1 MSLRR
6 DAVFRICVIF
16 VMWTACACRVLPFQ
30 LQDWIAMHK
39 RRSDTR
45 KTNDRKSASDNFPR
59 STPFPFCA
67 IVGQEEMKLALIL
80 NVVDP
85 LIGGVL
91 IMGHRGT
98 GKSTAVRALADL
110 LPRILVV
117 SDCAYNCDPAGGR
130 NLCAQCRNKA
140 ASGADLPA
148 QFAAVSVV
156 DLPLGA
162 TEDRVCG
169 TIDIERALSQGKKSF
184 DPGLLARANRGFLY
198 IDEVN
203 LLEDHLVDLLL
214 DVAAT
219 GRNKVER
226 EGISIEHPASFVLVG
241 SGNPEEGELR
251 PQLLDRFGLHAEVRT
266 ENYLNNRVDIVERRE
281 AYDRDPETFC
291 ESFAADQEQL
301 RKRIGRARGGLSKVT
316 VGRPILSKIAQL
328 CADLKVDGHRGELTI
343 MRASRALAA
352 FEGRRVV
359 TENHVKRVSAMSL
372 RHRLRRDALDETA
385 TSDQIEQAVDGVFR
399 QAAAPQKQSADVE
412 GDRSRQEDETRKPN
426 NPGPRRRSSA
436 AGGGGRTNTAEAQ
449 SPPAVENRS
458 LESRLE
464 EQLRTTD
471 RGAKPKSLSRSS
483 SGAKATNT
491 QLRGRYTR
499 AVSFKSAGARIAI
512 DATLR
517 ALVGSS
523 SGGEREANLTPVSST
538 ALRYKLLKH
547 KQGTLF
553 VFAIDASGSM
563 AANRIA
569 RAKSTILKL
578 LRKSYLNRD
587 SVAIVSFHGTTAN
600 VDLAPSRSIL
610 RARRVL
616 DSLKMGGSTPLG
628 AGLVTTIELIKMV
641 GDKFGETVV
650 LLFTDG
656 RSNVP
661 LRRNGLNLRVM
672 RQMKIE
678 SELRELNVALQRT
691 QARVVV
697 VDTQKEFESSEET
710 RRLAAILQARFV
722 KLAPAV
728 A

>member
-1 MSLRR
+1 VAKQKQKSY
-6 DAVFRICVIF
+6 
-16 VMWTACACRVLPFQ
+16 PF
-30 LQDWIAMHK
+30 
-39 RRSDTR
+39 T
-45 KTNDRKSASDNFPR
+45 
-59 STPFPFCA
+59 A

-110 LPRILVV
+110 LPQITVV
-117 SDCAYNCDPAGGR
+117 AGCPYNCDPEDKV
-130 NLCAQCRNKA
+130 NLCDQCSAGVATTTK
-140 ASGADLPA
+140 
-148 QFAAVSVV
+148 QTSVPV
-156 DLPLGA
+156 IELPLGA

-169 TIDIERALSQGKKSF
+169 TIDIERALSAGRKAF

-214 DVAAT
+214 DVAVT
-219 GRNKVER
+219 GVNKVER
-226 EGISIEHPASFVLVG
+226 EGISVEHPASFVLIG

-251 PQLLDRFGLHAEVRT
+251 PQLLDRFGLHAEVTT
-266 ENYLNNRVDIVERRE
+266 ENYLKNRVDIVQRRE
-281 AYDRDPETFC
+281 AYDRERDDFC
-291 ESFAADQEQL
+291 ASYAANQEQL
-301 RKRIGRARGGLSKVT
+301 RKRITRARAGLMKPT
-316 VGRPILSKIAQL
+316 MERPVLEKIAQL

-343 MRASRALAA
+343 MRAARALAA
-352 FEGRRVV
+352 FEGRRAV
-359 TENHVKRVSAMSL
+359 TEEHVKRVSAMAL

-385 TSDQIEQAVDGVFR
+385 TSEQIQQAVEEVFPNTAPPPSSSGNGGGDTQPQDRPGKVNKQAPR
-399 QAAAPQKQSADVE
+399 QRASASGSSARPNDADVL
-412 GDRSRQEDETRKPN
+412 
-426 NPGPRRRSSA
+426 
-436 AGGGGRTNTAEAQ
+436 
-449 SPPAVENRS
+449 SPPAVEKKS
-458 LESRLE
+458 GELRLE
-464 EQLRTTD
+464 EHLRSNE
-471 RGAKPKSLSRSS
+471 RKEKSLSQSRRT
-483 SGAKATNT
+483 SGGKAALV
-491 QLRGRYTR
+491 QRRGRYTR
-499 AVSFKSAGARIAI
+499 AVTFRSAGARVAI

-517 ALVGSS
+517 ALVGLDVSM
-523 SGGEREANLTPVSST
+523 RE

-600 VDLAPSRSIL
+600 VDLPPSRSIL

-616 DSLKMGGSTPLG
+616 DSLRMGGSTPL
-628 AGLVTTIELIKMV
+628 ALGLVTTIELLELV
-641 GDKFGETVV
+641 GNKFGESVV

-661 LRRNGLNLRVM
+661 LRRGGLNLRAF
-672 RQMKIE
+672 RQVKIE
-678 SELRELNVALQRT
+678 SELRELTVALNRT
-691 QARVVV
+691 RARIVV
-697 VDTQKEFESSEET
+697 VDTQKEFESSEDT
-710 RRLAAILQARFV
+710 RRLANILHARFV
-722 KLAPAV
+722 KV
-728 A
+728 G

>member
-1 MSLRR
+1 M
-6 DAVFRICVIF
+6 DKQKHK
-16 VMWTACACRVLPFQ
+16 TYPF
-30 LQDWIAMHK
+30 
-39 RRSDTR
+39 T
-45 KTNDRKSASDNFPR
+45 
-59 STPFPFCA
+59 A

-110 LPRILVV
+110 LPEIRVV
-117 SDCAYNCDPAGGR
+117 EGCPYSCDPDDKR
-130 NLCAQCRNKA
+130 NLCDQCRERAKLSA
-140 ASGADLPA
+140 KQS
-148 QFAAVSVV
+148 AVPVV
-156 DLPLGA
+156 ELPLGA

-169 TIDIERALSQGKKSF
+169 TIDIERALKAGRKAF

-214 DVAAT
+214 DVAVT
-219 GRNKVER
+219 GINKVER
-226 EGISIEHPASFVLVG
+226 EGISVEHPASFVLIG

-251 PQLLDRFGLHAEVRT
+251 PQLLDRFGLHAEVKT
-266 ENYLNNRVDIVERRE
+266 ENYLQNRVDIVERRE
-281 AYDRDPETFC
+281 RYDRDREVFC
-291 ESFAADQEQL
+291 ESFAGDQDQL
-301 RKRIGRARGGLSKVT
+301 RKRITRARAALGKIEVT
-316 VGRPILSKIAQL
+316 RPLLEKIAQL

-343 MRASRALAA
+343 MRAARAVAA
-352 FEGRRVV
+352 FEGRRAV
-359 TENHVKRVSAMSL
+359 TDDHVKKVSAMSL

-385 TSDQIEQAVDGVFR
+385 TSEQIEQAVDEVFPS
-399 QAAAPQKQSADVE
+399 APPPPA
-412 GDRSRQEDETRKPN
+412 P
-426 NPGPRRRSSA
+426 SS
-436 AGGGGRTNTAEAQ
+436 GGGGGDLQKQDGPGKGNKQAPRQRASATGSSSRPNTADVL
-449 SPPAVENRS
+449 SPPAVEKKS
-458 LESRLE
+458 GEVRLDE
-464 EQLRTTD
+464 HLRTTD
-471 RGAKPKSLSRSS
+471 RKDTSRSLSRRTQ
-483 SGAKATNT
+483 GAKAAMV
-491 QLRGRYTR
+491 QRRGRYSR
-499 AVSFKSAGARIAI
+499 AVTFRSPGARIAL

-517 ALVGSS
+517 ALVGLKPGHES
-523 SGGEREANLTPVSST
+523 LTPVRSE

-600 VDLAPSRSIL
+600 VDLPPSRSIL

-616 DSLKMGGSTPLG
+616 DSLRMGGSTPLG
-628 AGLVTTIELIKMV
+628 LGLVTTIELLELV
-641 GDKFGETVV
+641 GNKFGETVV

-661 LRRNGLNLRVM
+661 LRRGGLNLRAF
-672 RQMKIE
+672 RQVKIE
-678 SELRELNVALQRT
+678 SEIRELTVALSRT
-691 QARVVV
+691 RTRVVV

-710 RRLAAILQARFV
+710 RRLAGILRAQFV
-722 KLAPAV
+722 KIG
-728 A
+728 

>member
-1 MSLRR
+1 M
-6 DAVFRICVIF
+6 DKQKHK
-16 VMWTACACRVLPFQ
+16 TYPF
-30 LQDWIAMHK
+30 
-39 RRSDTR
+39 T
-45 KTNDRKSASDNFPR
+45 
-59 STPFPFCA
+59 A
-67 IVGQEEMKLALIL
+67 IVGQEEMKLALLL

-98 GKSTAVRALADL
+98 GKSTAVRALSDL
-110 LPRILVV
+110 LPQIAVV
-117 SDCAYNCDPAGGR
+117 DGCPYNCDPESP
-130 NLCAQCRNKA
+130 CEHCRERGSLTSK
-140 ASGADLPA
+140 LVP
-148 QFAAVSVV
+148 VPVV
-156 DLPLGA
+156 ELPLGA

-169 TIDIERALSQGKKSF
+169 TIDIERALASGRKAF

-214 DVAAT
+214 DVAVT

-226 EGISIEHPASFVLVG
+226 EGVSVEHPASFVLIG

-266 ENYLNNRVDIVERRE
+266 ENYLKNRIDIIERRE
-281 AYDRDPETFC
+281 GYDRDRETFC
-291 ESFAADQEQL
+291 ESFAGDQAVL
-301 RKRIGRARGGLSKVT
+301 RKRITRARANLPKIAVERSV
-316 VGRPILSKIAQL
+316 LEKIAQL

-343 MRASRALAA
+343 MRAARALAA
-352 FEGRRVV
+352 FEGRRAV
-359 TENHVKRVSAMSL
+359 TDEHVKRVSAMAL
-372 RHRLRRDALDETA
+372 RHRLRRDALEETA
-385 TSDQIEQAVDGVFR
+385 TSDQIEQAVDGVFP
-399 QAAAPQKQSADVE
+399 QTGQTPAPAQPST
-412 GDRSRQEDETRKPN
+412 GDTGDGDGTPQERRGKTN
-426 NPGPRRRSSA
+426 NSGPRKSSST
-436 AGGGGRTNTAEAQ
+436 GGARTNTADAP
-449 SPPAVENRS
+449 SPPAVEKKS
-458 LESRLE
+458 GQVRLDE
-464 EQLRTTD
+464 HLRRTERAEKTQ
-471 RGAKPKSLSRSS
+471 SRSRRAT
-483 SGAKATNT
+483 GAKAALD
-491 QLRGRYTR
+491 QQRGRYTR

-517 ALVGSS
+517 ALAGLDSVTGQ
-523 SGGEREANLTPVSST
+523 LTPVSSR

-600 VDLAPSRSIL
+600 VDLPPSRSIL

-616 DSLKMGGSTPLG
+616 DSLRMGGSTPLG
-628 AGLVTTIELIKMV
+628 AGLVTTIELIELV
-641 GDKFGETVV
+641 GKKFGETVV

-661 LRRNGLNLRVM
+661 LRRNGLKARAF
-672 RQMKIE
+672 RQLKIE
-678 SELRELNVALQRT
+678 GELHELKVALRRT
-691 QARVVV
+691 RARVVV

-710 RRLAAILQARFV
+710 RRLAEILHARFV
-722 KLAPAV
+722 KV
-728 A
+728 G